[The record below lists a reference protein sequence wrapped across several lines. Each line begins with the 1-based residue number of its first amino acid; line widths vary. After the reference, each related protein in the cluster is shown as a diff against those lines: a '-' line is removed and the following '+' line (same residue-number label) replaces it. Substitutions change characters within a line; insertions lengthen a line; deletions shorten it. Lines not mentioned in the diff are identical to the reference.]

1 MNKAITGLL
10 ILALVAVIGVAGRGL
25 LSGDGSVGNAGSGAV
40 DIGGPFT
47 LVDRDGRIWTEK
59 DLTGRISVIYFGYT
73 YCPDICPTELA
84 SIGQALDQLSDTE
97 LENVLPVFIT
107 VDPDRDT
114 RELVGSYV
122 SHFHPKMVGL
132 TGTPEQTDAAAG
144 EYRVYY
150 KYVDRVEGDDAYL
163 VDHSSI
169 TYVMGPDGGFM
180 RHFSYGTGPDDMAA
194 GLRAILK
201 ELG

>member
-10 ILALVAVIGVAGRGL
+10 VLALVLVLGIAGRGL
-25 LSGDGSVGNAGSGAV
+25 LRDADVADTAPV

-47 LVDRDGRIWTEK
+47 LVDQDGRVWTEK
-59 DLTGRISVIYFGYT
+59 DLLNRISVIFFGYT
-73 YCPDICPTELA
+73 YCPDVCPTKLA
-84 SIGQALDQLSDTE
+84 DIGLALDQLSPAE

-114 RELVGSYV
+114 RELVGEYV
-122 SHFHPKMVGL
+122 SYFHPKMVGL
-132 TGTPEQTDAAAG
+132 TGSFDQTDAAAKQ
-144 EYRVYY
+144 YRAYY
-150 KYVDRVEGDDAYL
+150 KYVDRVAGNEDYL

-169 TYVMGPDGGFM
+169 TYVMGPDGRFM

-201 ELG
+201 ERG

>member
-1 MNKAITGLL
+1 MNKALTGLL
-10 ILALVAVIGVAGRGL
+10 VLALVLVIGIAGRGL
-25 LSGDGSVGNAGSGAV
+25 LRGDDVAGTAPV

-47 LVDRDGRIWTEK
+47 LVDKDGRVWTEK
-59 DLTGRISVIYFGYT
+59 DLLDRISVIFFGYT
-73 YCPDICPTELA
+73 YCPDVCPTKLA
-84 SIGQALDQLSDTE
+84 DIGLALDQLSPAE

-114 RELVGSYV
+114 RELVGEYV
-122 SHFHPKMVGL
+122 SYFHPKMVGL
-132 TGTPEQTDAAAG
+132 TGSFDQTDAAAKA
-144 EYRVYY
+144 YRAYY
-150 KYVDRVEGDDAYL
+150 KYVDRVAGNEDYL

-169 TYVMGPDGGFM
+169 TYVRGPDGRFT

-201 ELG
+201 ERG

>member
-10 ILALVAVIGVAGRGL
+10 VLALVLVIGIAGRGL
-25 LSGDGSVGNAGSGAV
+25 LRGDDVADTAPV

-47 LVDRDGRIWTEK
+47 LVDQDGRVWTEK
-59 DLTGRISVIYFGYT
+59 DLLDRISVIFFGYT
-73 YCPDICPTELA
+73 YCPDVCPTKLA
-84 SIGQALDQLSDTE
+84 DIGLALDQLSPAE

-114 RELVGSYV
+114 RELVGEYV
-122 SHFHPKMVGL
+122 SYFHPKMVGL
-132 TGTPEQTDAAAG
+132 TGSFDQTDAAAKQ
-144 EYRVYY
+144 YRAYY
-150 KYVDRVEGDDAYL
+150 KYVDRVPGNEDYL

-169 TYVMGPDGGFM
+169 TYVMGPDGRFM

-201 ELG
+201 ERG